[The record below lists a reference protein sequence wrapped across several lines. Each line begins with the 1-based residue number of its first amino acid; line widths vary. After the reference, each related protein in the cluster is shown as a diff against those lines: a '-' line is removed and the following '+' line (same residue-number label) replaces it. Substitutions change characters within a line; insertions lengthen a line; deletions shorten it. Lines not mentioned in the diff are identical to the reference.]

1 MELDTRLRPLL
12 MELQY
17 NFPIVKRP
25 FLEIANRL
33 NEDEDWVLEKTR
45 DLVHNG
51 VVKRIGALV
60 NYRSRGLVSALVGAD
75 VPNDLINDVAKVI
88 NSDAQVSHNFV
99 REHPRYN
106 VWFVTKA
113 RNKEEL
119 IMKVSN
125 TLSKLGIND
134 LVILTAL
141 RTYKIDVKF
150 DLMSGISRTKSMVL
164 PPSVPSIESTGLT
177 MEFFRKLRSIS
188 ITREPFDE
196 ITGLAGISIDEL
208 SNLLSNLMRI
218 GIIRDFYATLDSDKV
233 GFRENAMVV
242 FKATPETCEKA
253 ALIEE
258 TTHVVLREITLGSW
272 PYNCYFM
279 IHGINRDVL
288 ERAISDIMKRLD
300 INRYEVLYSIRNL
313 LPEMP
318 RRLELTNT

>member
-1 MELDTRLRPLL
+1 